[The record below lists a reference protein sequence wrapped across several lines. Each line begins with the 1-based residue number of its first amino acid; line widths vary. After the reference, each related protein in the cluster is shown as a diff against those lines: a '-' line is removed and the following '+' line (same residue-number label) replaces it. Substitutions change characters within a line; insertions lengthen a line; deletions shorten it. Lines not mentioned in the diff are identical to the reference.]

1 MTYTNSV
8 SYTIS
13 ATQGGG
19 THKRW
24 NYTDSDES
32 HDIPTVLRDFF
43 AEQCITSKKHLD
55 DWCGNEK
62 RTKLYNYVKNKAPE
76 HWNKLK
82 VPESSVRYYYEII
95 LTGFKISKQ

>member
-1 MTYTNSV
+1 MTYANSV
-8 SYTIS
+8 TYTMS

-24 NYTDSDES
+24 IYTDSDES
-32 HDIPTVLRDFF
+32 RDIPTILNVFF
-43 AEQCITSKKHLD
+43 AEKCITSKQHLD

-62 RTKLYNYVKNKAPE
+62 RKKLYNYVKNNAPE

-82 VPESSVRYYYEII
+82 VPDSRVRNHYEIN
-95 LTGFKISKQ
+95 LTGFKVSKQ

>member
-1 MTYTNSV
+1 MTYANTV

-13 ATQGGG
+13 ATHGGG

-24 NYTDSDES
+24 NYTDSDE
-32 HDIPTVLRDFF
+32 IPTVLRDFF
-43 AEQCITSKKHLD
+43 AEQCITSKQHLD

-62 RTKLYNYVKNKAPE
+62 RKKLYNYVKNKAPE

-82 VPESSVRYYYEII
+82 VPESSVRYYYEIK